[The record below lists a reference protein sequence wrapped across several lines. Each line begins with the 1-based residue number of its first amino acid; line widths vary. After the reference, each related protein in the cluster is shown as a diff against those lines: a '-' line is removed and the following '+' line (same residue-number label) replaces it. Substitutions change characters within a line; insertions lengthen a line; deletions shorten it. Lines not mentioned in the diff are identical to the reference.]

1 MRRNYMAHRGKAITM
16 KKTFEW
22 TYALLFWLLRLS
34 MHGWRPKKKGWEDAA
49 HDVVQ
54 AQILPAKE
62 QMVLRSSYTQ
72 LMIEQLHRYELKVQ
86 HIMHLRWRGQILQ
99 EQELRLKI
107 QRLSEKRDSLEVR
120 TLADRN
126 EAIRLEDELNALRAL
141 HDKILTE
148 YKASEQTIT
157 YYLTAA
163 RQLCRIRMARYLSGV
178 NEYYGLNTYWDLDYL
193 DEPLPDFQ
201 MTFSAEGSIRKGR
214 KEHELV

>member
-1 MRRNYMAHRGKAITM
+1 M

-22 TYALLFWLLRLS
+22 TYALLFWFLRLS
-34 MHGWRPKKKGWEDAA
+34 MHGWHPKKKGWKDAA

-54 AQILPAKE
+54 AQILPDKE
-62 QMVLRSSYTQ
+62 QMVLRSPYTR
-72 LMIEQLHRYELKVQ
+72 LIIEQLQRYELKAQ
-86 HIMHLRWRGQILQ
+86 HIMHLRWRDQTLQ
-99 EQELRLKI
+99 EHELRLKI
-107 QRLSEKRDSLEVR
+107 QRLSEKRDNLEVR

-141 HDKILTE
+141 YDRILTE
-148 YKASEQTIT
+148 CKASEQTIT

-163 RQLCRIRMARYLSGV
+163 RQLCRVRMTRYLSGV
-178 NEYYGLNTYWDLDYL
+178 NEYRGLNTYWDLDYL

-201 MTFSAEGSIRKGR
+201 MTFSVEDSIRKGK